1 MSARF
6 LRDSVVFDASSEA
19 LDKDIL
25 APANGLVPTGTL
37 GPNSQIELVIAN
49 SGAADAYIG
58 TPGDVAGETPPNAA
72 TNLVI
77 AAGSTGVNI
86 GPFDASAGLN
96 RLRLRMFEGAVLLVT
111 PLFTRR

>member
-6 LRDSVVFDASSEA
+6 LRDTVVFDASSGA

-25 APANGLVPTGTL
+25 APVNGLVPTGII

-49 SGAADAYIG
+49 SGDADAYIG
-58 TPGDVAGETPPNAA
+58 TPVDVAGEAPNTAA

-77 AAGSTGVNI
+77 AAGATGVNV

-96 RLRLRMFEGAVLLVT
+96 RLRLRLFEGAVLRIT